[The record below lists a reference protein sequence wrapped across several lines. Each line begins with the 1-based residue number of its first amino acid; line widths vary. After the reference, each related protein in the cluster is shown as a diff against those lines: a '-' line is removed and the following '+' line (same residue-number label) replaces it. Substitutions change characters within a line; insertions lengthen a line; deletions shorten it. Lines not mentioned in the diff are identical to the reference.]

1 VSFREGDDESTPLK
15 YASSAA
21 VADPPRNI
29 TDGCG
34 GGDLAASAGGD
45 NGALIPLRL
54 VLSIGEGGNG
64 LSSVGEESDIVESGG
79 GAAAAAD
86 GAASIDTKVDVSDDG
101 GATDDI
107 LGVII
112 SSGRISNVASSRLV
126 SAISDNR
133 VGGCP
138 PSPSSPPCAW

>member
-1 VSFREGDDESTPLK
+1 M
-15 YASSAA
+15 
-21 VADPPRNI
+21 ADPPRNS

-34 GGDLAASAGGD
+34 GDLAAFAGGD

-54 VLSIGEGGNG
+54 VLSISEGGNG
-64 LSSVGEESDIVESGG
+64 LSAGEESDIVESGG
-79 GAAAAAD
+79 AAAAD

-112 SSGRISNVASSRLV
+112 SLDEFLTCIIITIS
-126 SAISDNR
+126 
-133 VGGCP
+133 
-138 PSPSSPPCAW
+138 